1 MNQHFTKHLQA
12 SIKYEMRR
20 YVSAVQLRND
30 KINAFYWIYFFVFV
44 FLQKKILCEK
54 LSFFFFLES

>member
-1 MNQHFTKHLQA
+1 
-12 SIKYEMRR
+12 MRR

-44 FLQKKILCEK
+44 FLQKKNICEK